1 MASVLQQYRQLADHM
16 ATQITGSYQSWTDF
30 LTTAAQLYKYP
41 YHEQLMIYAQR
52 PDATACADYELWNKR
67 MGRYVRRGAKGIA
80 LIDHSGDAPKLK
92 YVFDVADTRTTERSR
107 SPYLWDYRPEH
118 AQAVSAALEEQF
130 AVPNDGSI
138 TEQLEQISSVKVTEY
153 FLAHQQDILG
163 IVDGSYLEGYHDY
176 DKGVAFLNAATVS
189 TTYALLSRCGLAADA
204 RFDPEE
210 FMPVFDF
217 NTPQTVF
224 ALGSAVSEIS
234 EEVLR
239 SIEVTIKQYE
249 REKLSE
255 RSQKN
260 ERTDL
265 HTQRGLLDSQSEPI
279 PAGEQAPGQ
288 VREDAEEI
296 SSGASPGAVEQPDP
310 VGEAVPP
317 SEGDR
322 RDIEPAVGADD
333 ARTDAVGGSDGSSE
347 SQRSDDMGGAD
358 EQPESPGGG
367 SNPDGA
373 DLRLTDEPLI
383 RGEQFSFFPTEAQQI
398 AYIAK
403 AESAEIAPSAFS
415 MPQEYIDQ
423 FLRYGS
429 NTENHRTRIA
439 IEYAK
444 QQPMDDLVDFLEKTY
459 HGGYGLQF
467 GTAKVCA
474 WCSEDGMHLAYGST
488 ARFAK
493 NAQILS
499 WEDVA
504 VRVGELLEQG
514 QFATNV
520 ELAECGTFEK
530 RQLAEQLWY
539 MSHDMSEKAVEAG
552 HMSIVRSLRGGFPE
566 ETEKLMVFL
575 SEPES
580 YQAIMRQVYTFRDA
594 CNADKGMMR
603 FQMYHPSK
611 LIRPLEEYPLPRR
624 EYVSEMA
631 ELPAA
636 KGFITEDEINEHLTG
651 GSNFSG
657 SKSRIYAFYQ
667 TPHTAKETLDF
678 LKNEYGIGGGNNA
691 LSHNFMSHV
700 WTDGKGIRYD
710 KPNCTR
716 IELPWT
722 KVVKYYDALIE
733 SGRFA
738 PPEELE
744 QRNDSEKVV
753 DGELTAE
760 QPELTEPEQPVAN
773 DTPSIEPP
781 LPVQEESE
789 PAVWEYNEIKSSHPE
804 DIVLYQVGDFF
815 EIYGEDAKQA
825 APVLDLHLGTRPI
838 PTGGR
843 VDMCGIPAHQLE
855 ENLEKLRLQHPVTV
869 SAVSEDGSRNTY
881 SLAKLEPP
889 TAHRELTQADIDEA
903 LQKWNGS
910 IDSKRSVVRYME
922 AHSRERDA
930 AAWLAR

>member
-30 LTTAAQLYKYP
+30 LTTAARLYKYP

-80 LIDHSGDAPKLK
+80 LIDNSGDNPKLK
-92 YVFDVADTRTTERSR
+92 YVFDVADTRSTERSR
-107 SPYLWDYRPEH
+107 SPYLWEYRPEH
-118 AQAVSAALEEQF
+118 EQAVSAALGEQF

-189 TTYALLSRCGLAADA
+189 TTYALLSRCGLVEDA
-204 RFDPEE
+204 HFDPEE

-239 SIEVTIKQYE
+239 SIEVTIKKYE

-255 RSQKN
+255 RSQEN

-265 HTQRGLLDSQSEPI
+265 HPQRGLLDSQFEPV

-288 VREDAEEI
+288 VREDAE
-296 SSGASPGAVEQPDP
+296 SLPSGASPGAVEQPDP

-322 RDIEPAVGADD
+322 RDSEPAVGADD
-333 ARTDAVGGSDGSSE
+333 ARTDAVGGGDGGSE
-347 SQRSDDMGGAD
+347 SQRPDEMGGAD

-367 SNPDGA
+367 SDSDGA
-373 DLRLTDEPLI
+373 DLRLTDKPPI
-383 RGEQFSFFPTEAQQI
+383 RGEQFTFFPTEAQQI
-398 AYIAK
+398 AYIAE

-415 MPQEYIDQ
+415 MPQKYIDQ

-429 NTENHRTRIA
+429 NTENHLTRIA

-444 QQPMDDLVDFLEKTY
+444 QQPKDDLVDFLEKTY

-467 GTAKVCA
+467 GTTKVCA
-474 WCSEDGMHLAYGST
+474 WYSEDGMHIAYGSA
-488 ARFAK
+488 ARYAR

-499 WEDVA
+499 WENVA

-539 MSHDMSEKAVEAG
+539 MSHDMSEKAIEAG

-580 YQAIMRQVYTFRDA
+580 YQAIMRQVYAFRDA
-594 CNADKGMMR
+594 CNTDKGMMR
-603 FQMYHPSK
+603 FQMYHPNK
-611 LIRPLEEYPLPRR
+611 LIRPLEEYTLPRR

-667 TPHTAKETLDF
+667 TPHTTKENLDF

-691 LSHNFMSHV
+691 LSRNFMSHV

-716 IELPWT
+716 IELPWA
-722 KVVKYYDALIE
+722 KVVKYYDALME

-744 QRNDSEKVV
+744 QRYGSEDGIDSELA
-753 DGELTAE
+753 EE
-760 QPELTEPEQPVAN
+760 QPETEEAEP
-773 DTPSIEPP
+773 IEVTA
-781 LPVQEESE
+781 PVQEESE
-789 PAVWEYNEIKSSHPE
+789 PAAWEYNEIKSAHPE

-815 EIYGEDAKQA
+815 EIYREDAKNA

-855 ENLEKLRLQHPVTV
+855 EYTEKLRNRFNVTNSSPSV
-869 SAVSEDGSRNTY
+869 DCNYPRKRRSLRISTTASTFWAKTSACI
-881 SLAKLEPP
+881 
-889 TAHRELTQADIDEA
+889 TA
-903 LQKWNGS
+903 S
-910 IDSKRSVVRYME
+910 CS
-922 AHSRERDA
+922 
-930 AAWLAR
+930 